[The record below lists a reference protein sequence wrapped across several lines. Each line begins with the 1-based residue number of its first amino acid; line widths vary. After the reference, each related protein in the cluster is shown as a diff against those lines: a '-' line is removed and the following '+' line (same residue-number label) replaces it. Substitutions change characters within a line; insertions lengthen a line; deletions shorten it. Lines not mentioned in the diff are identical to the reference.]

1 MYLVEKVAAPNE
13 QRLAMIYMRYDGL
26 FEGRIYHQESPAGV
40 ACDHSEQ
47 WGETFEVCAITETLA
62 RARTIVYEEL
72 GL

>member
-26 FEGRIYHQESPAGV
+26 FEGRIYHPPAGV
-40 ACDHSEQ
+40 ACYDSEQ